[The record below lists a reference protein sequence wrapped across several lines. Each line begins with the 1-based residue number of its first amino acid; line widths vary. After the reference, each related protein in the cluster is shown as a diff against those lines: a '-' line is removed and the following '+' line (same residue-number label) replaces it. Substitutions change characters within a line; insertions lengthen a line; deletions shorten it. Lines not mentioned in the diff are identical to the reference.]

1 MDTVTRVPGFGTVT
15 AWVRV
20 VLPPAGPMRRYAFVS
35 LVDATGT
42 GMFLTVSVLFFTRF
56 VGLAAG
62 SVALGLSL
70 AGLAAMIGAVPLGKL
85 GDHFGY
91 RRVWVLVTAVQA
103 VVYAAY
109 PFVRTFP
116 EFVALAAVASLA
128 EVGGSPIRGAYLSR
142 IAGQGQRVRARA
154 YNQAVSSAGWALG
167 ALGAGVALGVGT
179 RAAYVSLVLA
189 DATSF
194 AIAAVILLTLPAV
207 PPARSLSAESAAAG
221 SAGAEP
227 ADTASA
233 GTVPAGSGSSSRQ
246 ARAAR
251 PRPVLRD
258 PRYLTVCVLNGLLMT
273 YGAIL
278 TVGLPL
284 WIVRRTH
291 APAWTVAGTFLAS
304 TLLVVTLQV
313 RASRG
318 TDTVDGAARGVRKTG
333 ALLLAACLVFAS
345 TTALPAPG
353 AIIVLSAGCVLLTL
367 GEMLQQ
373 AGGWSLSYGLAPE
386 DRQGEYLGAFAM
398 GTRIYDSLGPILV
411 TSLIL
416 GLGQLGWTLLGLLYA
431 GLALGLS
438 AAAHWA
444 SRALPSST

>member
-1 MDTVTRVPGFGTVT
+1 
-15 AWVRV
+15 
-20 VLPPAGPMRRYAFVS
+20 
-35 LVDATGT
+35 
-42 GMFLTVSVLFFTRF
+42 MFLTVSVLFFTRF
-56 VGLAAG
+56 AGLAAG

-70 AGLAAMIGAVPLGKL
+70 AGLAAMIGAVPLGSL
-85 GDHFGY
+85 GDRFGH
-91 RRVWVLVTAVQA
+91 RRVWVLVTVVQA

-109 PFVRTFP
+109 PFVRTFG
-116 EFVALAAVASLA
+116 EFVTLAAVASLA
-128 EVGGSPIRGAYLSR
+128 EVGGSPLRAGYLSR
-142 IAGQGQRVRARA
+142 IAGQQRVRARA

-167 ALGAGVALGVGT
+167 ALAAGVALGVGT

-189 DATSF
+189 DAASF
-194 AIAAVILLTLPAV
+194 AIAAVILLTLPAA
-207 PPARSLSAESAAAG
+207 PPARPLPAGPADDGPAGTAAAG
-221 SAGAEP
+221 S
-227 ADTASA
+227 
-233 GTVPAGSGSSSRQ
+233 GSPSRQ

-258 PRYLTVCVLNGLLMT
+258 LRYLTVCVLNGLLMT

-291 APAWTVAGTFLAS
+291 APAWTVAGAFLAS

-318 TDTVDGAARGVRKTG
+318 TDTVHGAVRGVRRSG
-333 ALLLAACLVFAS
+333 ALLLAACLVLAS
-345 TTALPAPG
+345 TRALPAPA
-353 AIIVLSAGCVLLTL
+353 AIIVLGAGSVLLTL
-367 GEMLQQ
+367 GEVLQQ

-416 GLGQLGWTLLGLLYA
+416 GLGQLGWALLGLMYA

>member
-1 MDTVTRVPGFGTVT
+1 MPGFAAV
-15 AWVRV
+15 AARARV
-20 VLPPAGPMRRYAFVS
+20 VLPPAGPLRRYAFVS

-56 VGLAAG
+56 AGLAAG

-70 AGLAAMIGAVPLGKL
+70 AGLAAMIGAVPLGSL
-85 GDHFGY
+85 GDRFGY
-91 RRVWVLVTAVQA
+91 RRVWVLVTVVQA

-109 PFVRTFP
+109 PFVRTFW
-116 EFVALAAVASLA
+116 EFVTLAAVAALA
-128 EVGGSPIRGAYLSR
+128 EVGGSPLRAGYLSR
-142 IAGQGQRVRARA
+142 IAGQQQRVRARA

-167 ALGAGVALGVGT
+167 ALAAGVALGVGT
-179 RAAYVSLVLA
+179 RAAYVCLVLA
-189 DATSF
+189 DAASF
-194 AIAAVILLTLPAV
+194 AIAAVILLTLPAG
-207 PPARSLSAESAAAG
+207 PADDGPAGTAAG
-221 SAGAEP
+221 DP
-227 ADTASA
+227 
-233 GTVPAGSGSSSRQ
+233 GSPSRQ

-258 PRYLTVCVLNGLLMT
+258 LRYLTVCVLNGLLMT

-291 APAWTVAGTFLAS
+291 APAWTVAGTFLVS

-318 TDTVDGAARGVRKTG
+318 TDTVRGAARAVRRSG
-333 ALLLAACLVFAS
+333 ALLLAGCLVLAS
-345 TTALPAPG
+345 TRALPAPAAIVVLG
-353 AIIVLSAGCVLLTL
+353 AGAEQLTL
-367 GEMLQQ
+367 GEVLQQ

-398 GTRIYDSLGPILV
+398 GTRIYDSLGPVLV
-411 TSLIL
+411 TSLVL
-416 GLGQLGWTLLGLLYA
+416 GLGQLGWALLGLMYM

-444 SRALPSST
+444 SHVLPSST

>member
-1 MDTVTRVPGFGTVT
+1 MPGFAAVAARART
-15 AWVRV
+15 
-20 VLPPAGPMRRYAFVS
+20 VLPPAGPLRRYAFVS

-56 VGLAAG
+56 AGLAAG

-70 AGLAAMIGAVPLGKL
+70 AGLAAMIGAVPLGSL
-85 GDHFGY
+85 GDRFGH
-91 RRVWVLVTAVQA
+91 RRVWVLLTVVQA

-109 PFVRTFP
+109 PFVRTFG
-116 EFVALAAVASLA
+116 EFVTLAAVASLA
-128 EVGGSPIRGAYLSR
+128 EVGGSPLRAGYLSR
-142 IAGQGQRVRARA
+142 IAGQQQRVRARA
-154 YNQAVSSAGWALG
+154 YNQAVSSVGWALG
-167 ALGAGVALGVGT
+167 ALAAGVALGAGT

-189 DATSF
+189 DAASF
-194 AIAAVILLTLPAV
+194 AVAAVILLTLPAA
-207 PPARSLSAESAAAG
+207 PPARPLPAGPAEDGPAG
-221 SAGAEP
+221 SA
-227 ADTASA
+227 T
-233 GTVPAGSGSSSRQ
+233 AGSRSRPRQ

-251 PRPVLRD
+251 PRSVLRD
-258 PRYLTVCVLNGLLMT
+258 LRYLTVCVLNGVLMT

-291 APAWTVAGTFLAS
+291 APAWTVAGTFLVS

-318 TDTVDGAARGVRKTG
+318 TDTVHGATRGVRRSG
-333 ALLLAACLVFAS
+333 ALLLAGCLVLAS
-345 TTALPAPG
+345 TRALPAPA
-353 AIIVLSAGCVLLTL
+353 AIIVLGAGSVLLTL
-367 GEMLQQ
+367 GEVLQQ

-416 GLGQLGWTLLGLLYA
+416 GLGQLGWALLGLMYA

-444 SRALPSST
+444 GRALPSST

>member
-1 MDTVTRVPGFGTVT
+1 
-15 AWVRV
+15 
-20 VLPPAGPMRRYAFVS
+20 
-35 LVDATGT
+35 
-42 GMFLTVSVLFFTRF
+42 MFLTVSVLFFTRF
-56 VGLAAG
+56 AGLAAG
-62 SVALGLSL
+62 SVALGLSV
-70 AGLAAMIGAVPLGKL
+70 AGLAAMIGAVPLGSL
-85 GDHFGY
+85 GDRFGH
-91 RRVWVLVTAVQA
+91 RRVWVLVTVIQA
-103 VVYAAY
+103 VVFAVY
-109 PFVRTFP
+109 PLVRTFW
-116 EFVALAAVASLA
+116 EFVTLAAVAALA
-128 EVGGSPIRGAYLSR
+128 EVGGSPLRAGYLSR
-142 IAGQGQRVRARA
+142 IAGQQRVRARA

-167 ALGAGVALGVGT
+167 ALAAGVALGVGT
-179 RAAYVSLVLA
+179 RAAYVSLLLA
-189 DATSF
+189 DAASF
-194 AIAAVILLTLPAV
+194 AIAAVILLTLPAA
-207 PPARSLSAESAAAG
+207 PPARPLPAEPADDGPAGTAAAG
-221 SAGAEP
+221 SGP
-227 ADTASA
+227 
-233 GTVPAGSGSSSRQ
+233 SSRQ
-246 ARAAR
+246 ARPAR

-258 PRYLTVCVLNGLLMT
+258 LRYLTVCVLNGLLMT

-291 APAWTVAGTFLAS
+291 APAWTVAGTFLVS

-318 TDTVDGAARGVRKTG
+318 TDTVPGAARGVRRSG
-333 ALLLAACLVFAS
+333 ALLLAACLVLAG
-345 TTALPAPG
+345 TRALPAPA
-353 AIIVLSAGCVLLTL
+353 AIIVLGAGCVLLTL
-367 GEMLQQ
+367 GEVLQQ

-416 GLGQLGWTLLGLLYA
+416 GLGQLGWALLGVMYA

>member
-1 MDTVTRVPGFGTVT
+1 MPELAAVAAR
-15 AWVRV
+15 ARA
-20 VLPPAGPMRRYAFVS
+20 VLPPVGPLRRYAFVS

-42 GMFLTVSVLFFTRF
+42 GMFLTVSVLYFTRF
-56 VGLAAG
+56 AGLAAG

-70 AGLAAMIGAVPLGKL
+70 AGLAALIGAVPLGSL
-85 GDHFGY
+85 GDRYGH
-91 RRVWVLVTAVQA
+91 RRVWVLVTVVQA
-103 VVYAAY
+103 VVYAVY
-109 PFVRTFP
+109 PFVRTFW
-116 EFVALAAVASLA
+116 EFLTLATIAALA
-128 EVGGSPIRGAYLSR
+128 EVGGSPLRAGYLSR
-142 IAGQGQRVRARA
+142 IAGPQRVRARA

-167 ALGAGVALGVGT
+167 ALAAGVALGIGT

-189 DATSF
+189 DAASF
-194 AIAAVILLTLPAV
+194 AVAAVILLTLPATT
-207 PPARSLSAESAAAG
+207 G
-221 SAGAEP
+221 
-227 ADTASA
+227 TA
-233 GTVPAGSGSSSRQ
+233 TAGSGPRSRE
-246 ARAAR
+246 ARADR

-258 PRYLTVCVLNGLLMT
+258 LRYLTVCVLNGLLMT

-291 APAWTVAGTFLAS
+291 APAWTAAATFLVS

-318 TDTVDGAARGVRKTG
+318 ADTVPGAARAVRRSG
-333 ALLLAACLVFAS
+333 ALLLVACLVLAS
-345 TTALPAPG
+345 TGALPAPAAIVVLG
-353 AIIVLSAGCVLLTL
+353 AGAVLLTL
-367 GEMLQQ
+367 GEVLQQ

-416 GLGQLGWTLLGLLYA
+416 GLGQLGWALLGLMYA

-444 SRALPSST
+444 SRALPGST

>member
-1 MDTVTRVPGFGTVT
+1 
-15 AWVRV
+15 
-20 VLPPAGPMRRYAFVS
+20 
-35 LVDATGT
+35 
-42 GMFLTVSVLFFTRF
+42 MFLTVSVLFFTRF
-56 VGLAAG
+56 AGLAAG
-62 SVALGLSL
+62 SVALGLS
-70 AGLAAMIGAVPLGKL
+70 
-85 GDHFGY
+85 
-91 RRVWVLVTAVQA
+91 

-109 PFVRTFP
+109 PFVRTFG
-116 EFVALAAVASLA
+116 EFVTLAAVAALA
-128 EVGGSPIRGAYLSR
+128 EVGGSPLRAGYLSR
-142 IAGQGQRVRARA
+142 IAGQQQRVRARA

-167 ALGAGVALGVGT
+167 ALAAGVALGVGT

-189 DATSF
+189 DAASF
-194 AIAAVILLTLPAV
+194 ALAAVILLTLP
-207 PPARSLSAESAAAG
+207 
-221 SAGAEP
+221 
-227 ADTASA
+227 
-233 GTVPAGSGSSSRQ
+233 GSGSPSRQ
-246 ARAAR
+246 RRAR

-258 PRYLTVCVLNGLLMT
+258 LRYLTVCVLNGLLMT

-291 APAWTVAGTFLAS
+291 APAWTVAGTFMVS

-318 TDTVDGAARGVRKTG
+318 TDTVHGATRGVRRSG
-333 ALLLAACLVFAS
+333 ALLLAACLVLAS
-345 TTALPAPG
+345 TRALPAPA
-353 AIIVLSAGCVLLTL
+353 AIIVLGAGSVLLTL
-367 GEMLQQ
+367 GEVLQQ

-416 GLGQLGWTLLGLLYA
+416 GLGQLGWALLGLMYA

-444 SRALPSST
+444 SRALKAGGEARGTSSRSV

>member
-1 MDTVTRVPGFGTVT
+1 MPGFAAV
-15 AWVRV
+15 AVRARA
-20 VLPPAGPMRRYAFVS
+20 VLPPAGPLRRYAFVS

-56 VGLAAG
+56 AGLAAG

-70 AGLAAMIGAVPLGKL
+70 AGLAAMIGAVPLGSL
-85 GDHFGY
+85 GDRFGH
-91 RRVWVLVTAVQA
+91 RRVWVLVTVVQA

-109 PFVRTFP
+109 PFVRSFG
-116 EFVALAAVASLA
+116 EFVTLAAVASLA
-128 EVGGSPIRGAYLSR
+128 EVGGSPLRAGYLSR
-142 IAGQGQRVRARA
+142 IAGQQQRVRARA
-154 YNQAVSSAGWALG
+154 YNQAVSSVGWALG
-167 ALGAGVALGVGT
+167 ALAAGVALGAGT
-179 RAAYVSLVLA
+179 RAAYVSLMLA
-189 DATSF
+189 DAASF
-194 AIAAVILLTLPAV
+194 AIAAVILLTLPAA
-207 PPARSLSAESAAAG
+207 PPARPLPAGPADDGPAGRATAG
-221 SAGAEP
+221 SWSP
-227 ADTASA
+227 
-233 GTVPAGSGSSSRQ
+233 SRQ
-246 ARAAR
+246 ARADR

-258 PRYLTVCVLNGLLMT
+258 LRYLTVCVLNGLLMT

-291 APAWTVAGTFLAS
+291 APAWTVAGTFLVS

-318 TDTVDGAARGVRKTG
+318 TDTVHGAARGVRRSG
-333 ALLLAACLVFAS
+333 ALLLAGCLVLAS
-345 TTALPAPG
+345 TGALPAP
-353 AIIVLSAGCVLLTL
+353 AAVIVLAAGSVLLTL
-367 GEMLQQ
+367 GEVLQQ

-411 TSLIL
+411 TALIL
-416 GLGQLGWTLLGLLYA
+416 GLGQLGWALLGLMYA

-438 AAAHWA
+438 AAARWA
-444 SRALPSST
+444 SRALPGSK

>member
-1 MDTVTRVPGFGTVT
+1 MPDLAAVAAR
-15 AWVRV
+15 ARA
-20 VLPPAGPMRRYAFVS
+20 VLPPAGPLRRYAFVS

-56 VGLAAG
+56 AGLAAG

-70 AGLAAMIGAVPLGKL
+70 AGLAAMIGAVPLGSL
-85 GDHFGY
+85 GDRFGH
-91 RRVWVLVTAVQA
+91 RRVWVLVTVVQA

-109 PFVRTFP
+109 PFVRTFG
-116 EFVALAAVASLA
+116 EFVTLAAIASLA
-128 EVGGSPIRGAYLSR
+128 EVGGSPLRAGYLSR
-142 IAGQGQRVRARA
+142 IAGQQQRVRARA

-167 ALGAGVALGVGT
+167 ALAAGVALGVGT
-179 RAAYVSLVLA
+179 RTAYVCLVLA
-189 DATSF
+189 DAASF
-194 AIAAVILLTLPAV
+194 AIAAVILLTLPAA
-207 PPARSLSAESAAAG
+207 PPARPL
-221 SAGAEP
+221 P
-227 ADTASA
+227 ARPQ
-233 GTVPAGSGSSSRQ
+233 PAGPPDDGPARTATAGPGPLSRQ
-246 ARAAR
+246 ARAVR

-291 APAWTVAGTFLAS
+291 APPWTVAGTFLVS

-318 TDTVDGAARGVRKTG
+318 TDTVHGAARAVRRSG
-333 ALLLAACLVFAS
+333 ALLLAACLVLAS
-345 TTALPAPG
+345 TRALPAPA
-353 AIIVLSAGCVLLTL
+353 AIIVLGAGAVLLTL
-367 GEMLQQ
+367 GEVLQQ

-398 GTRIYDSLGPILV
+398 GTRIYDSLGPVLV

-416 GLGQLGWTLLGLLYA
+416 GLGQLGWALLGLMYA

-438 AAAHWA
+438 AAARWA

>member
-1 MDTVTRVPGFGTVT
+1 MPDLPAVKAR
-15 AWVRV
+15 ARA
-20 VLPPAGPMRRYAFVS
+20 VLPPAGPLRRYAFVS

-56 VGLAAG
+56 AGLAAG

-70 AGLAAMIGAVPLGKL
+70 AGLAAMIGAVPLGSL
-85 GDHFGY
+85 GDRFGH
-91 RRVWVLVTAVQA
+91 RRVWVLVTVVQA
-103 VVYAAY
+103 VTYAAY
-109 PFVRTFP
+109 PFVRTFG
-116 EFVALAAVASLA
+116 EFVALATAASLA
-128 EVGGSPIRGAYLSR
+128 EVGGSPLRAGYLSR
-142 IAGQGQRVRARA
+142 IAGQQRVRARA
-154 YNQAVSSAGWALG
+154 YNQAVSSAGWTLG
-167 ALGAGVALGVGT
+167 ALAGGAALGVGT

-189 DATSF
+189 DAASF
-194 AIAAVILLTLPAV
+194 AIAAVILLTLPAA
-207 PPARSLSAESAAAG
+207 PPARPLPAEPAGDGAAGTAAAG
-221 SAGAEP
+221 SWRQ
-227 ADTASA
+227 
-233 GTVPAGSGSSSRQ
+233 SRQ

-258 PRYLTVCVLNGLLMT
+258 LRYLTVCVLNGLLMT

-318 TDTVDGAARGVRKTG
+318 TDTVPGGARAARRSG
-333 ALLLAACLVFAS
+333 ALLLAACLVLAS
-345 TTALPAPG
+345 TGALPGAA
-353 AIIVLSAGCVLLTL
+353 AIIVLGAGSVLLTL
-367 GEMLQQ
+367 GEVLQQ
-373 AGGWSLSYGLAPE
+373 AGGWSLSYGLAPD

-416 GLGQLGWTLLGLLYA
+416 GLGQFGWALLGLMYA

-444 SRALPSST
+444 ASGRSATR

>member
-1 MDTVTRVPGFGTVT
+1 MPDSAAVAAR
-15 AWVRV
+15 ARAL
-20 VLPPAGPMRRYAFVS
+20 LPPAGPLRRYAFVS

-56 VGLAAG
+56 AGLAAG

-70 AGLAAMIGAVPLGKL
+70 AGLVAMIGAVPLGSL
-85 GDHFGY
+85 GDRFGH
-91 RRVWVLVTAVQA
+91 RRVWVLVTVVQA

-109 PFVRTFP
+109 PFVRTFG
-116 EFVALAAVASLA
+116 EFVTLAAVAALA
-128 EVGGSPIRGAYLSR
+128 EVGGSPLRAGYLSR
-142 IAGQGQRVRARA
+142 IAGPQRVRARA
-154 YNQAVSSAGWALG
+154 YNQAVSSDGWALG
-167 ALGAGVALGVGT
+167 ALAAGVALGVGS

-189 DATSF
+189 DAASF
-194 AIAAVILLTLPAV
+194 AIAAVILLTLPAA
-207 PPARSLSAESAAAG
+207 PPAGPLAAGPAGDGPAGDTAAGDAAAG
-221 SAGAEP
+221 LGP
-227 ADTASA
+227 
-233 GTVPAGSGSSSRQ
+233 SSRQ
-246 ARAAR
+246 AGGGR

-284 WIVRRTH
+284 WITRRTH

-318 TDTVDGAARGVRKTG
+318 TDSVPGAARAVRRSG
-333 ALLLAACLVFAS
+333 ALLLAACLVLAS
-345 TTALPAPG
+345 TRALPVPA
-353 AIIVLSAGCVLLTL
+353 AIIVLGAGSVLLTL
-367 GEMLQQ
+367 GEVLQQ

-398 GTRIYDSLGPILV
+398 GTRIYDSLGPVLV

-416 GLGQLGWTLLGLLYA
+416 GLGQLGWAVLGLLYA

>member
-1 MDTVTRVPGFGTVT
+1 MPGFAAVAARART
-15 AWVRV
+15 
-20 VLPPAGPMRRYAFVS
+20 VLPPAGPLRRYAFVS

-56 VGLAAG
+56 AGLAAG

-70 AGLAAMIGAVPLGKL
+70 AGLAAMIGAVPLGSL
-85 GDHFGY
+85 GDRFGH

-109 PFVRTFP
+109 PFVRTFG
-116 EFVALAAVASLA
+116 EFVTLAAVASLA
-128 EVGGSPIRGAYLSR
+128 EVGGSPLRAGYLSR
-142 IAGQGQRVRARA
+142 IAGPQRVRARA
-154 YNQAVSSAGWALG
+154 YNQAVSSAGWTLG
-167 ALGAGVALGVGT
+167 ALAAGVALGVGT
-179 RAAYVSLVLA
+179 RAAYVSLMLA
-189 DATSF
+189 DAASF
-194 AIAAVILLTLPAV
+194 AIAAVILLTLPAA
-207 PPARSLSAESAAAG
+207 PPARPLT
-221 SAGAEP
+221 AEP
-227 ADTASA
+227 ADDE
-233 GTVPAGSGSSSRQ
+233 PAGSATAGSGPPPRQ
-246 ARAAR
+246 ARAR
-251 PRPVLRD
+251 PRSVLRD
-258 PRYLTVCVLNGLLMT
+258 LRYLTVCVLNGLLMT

-291 APAWTVAGTFLAS
+291 APAWTVAGTFLVS

-318 TDTVDGAARGVRKTG
+318 TDTVHGAARAVRRSG
-333 ALLLAACLVFAS
+333 ALLLAACLVLAS
-345 TTALPAPG
+345 TRALPAP
-353 AIIVLSAGCVLLTL
+353 AATIVLGAGAVLLTL
-367 GEMLQQ
+367 GEVLQQ

-416 GLGQLGWTLLGLLYA
+416 GLGQLGWALLGLMYA

-444 SRALPSST
+444 SRALPGST

>member
-1 MDTVTRVPGFGTVT
+1 
-15 AWVRV
+15 
-20 VLPPAGPMRRYAFVS
+20 MRRYAFVS

-42 GMFLTVSVLFFTRF
+42 GMFLAVSVLFFTRF
-56 VGLAAG
+56 AGLSAG

-70 AGLAAMIGAVPLGKL
+70 AGLAAMIGAVPLGSL
-85 GDHFGY
+85 GDRFGY

-103 VVYAAY
+103 VVYTAY

-116 EFVALAAVASLA
+116 EFVVLAALAALA
-128 EVGGSPIRGAYLSR
+128 EVGGSPIRAGYLSR
-142 IAGQGQRVRARA
+142 IAGQEQRVRARA
-154 YNQAVSSAGWALG
+154 YNQAVTNAGQALG

-179 RAAYVSLVLA
+179 RAAYVSVVLA
-189 DATSF
+189 DAASF
-194 AIAAVILLTLPAV
+194 AVAAAILLTLPAA
-207 PPARSLSAESAAAG
+207 PPARSLHVL
-221 SAGAEP
+221 EP
-227 ADTASA
+227 ADGGPPGNS
-233 GTVPAGSGSSSRQ
+233 PAGSGSSSRPE
-246 ARAAR
+246 R
-251 PRPVLRD
+251 PASSRTVLRD
-258 PRYLTVCVLNGLLMT
+258 PRYLTFCVLNGLLMT
-273 YGAIL
+273 YAAII

-291 APAWTVAGTFLAS
+291 APAWTVAATFLVN

-318 TDTVDGAARGVRKTG
+318 TDTVGGAARGVRKSG
-333 ALLLAACLVFAS
+333 ALLLAGCVVLAG
-345 TTALPAPG
+345 TRALPALG
-353 AIIVLSAGCVLLTL
+353 AIIVLGIGCVLLTL

-411 TSLIL
+411 TSVIL

-444 SRALPSST
+444 GRALPSSA

>member
-1 MDTVTRVPGFGTVT
+1 MPGFAAV
-15 AWVRV
+15 AARARA
-20 VLPPAGPMRRYAFVS
+20 VLPPAGPLRRYAFVS

-56 VGLAAG
+56 AGLAAG

-70 AGLAAMIGAVPLGKL
+70 AGLAAMIGAVPLGSL
-85 GDHFGY
+85 GDRFGH
-91 RRVWVLVTAVQA
+91 RRVWVLVTVVQA

-109 PFVRTFP
+109 PFVRTFG
-116 EFVALAAVASLA
+116 EFVTLAAVAALA
-128 EVGGSPIRGAYLSR
+128 EVGGSPLRAGYLSR
-142 IAGQGQRVRARA
+142 IAGPQQRVRARA
-154 YNQAVSSAGWALG
+154 YNQAVYSAGWALG
-167 ALGAGVALGVGT
+167 ALAAGVALGVGT
-179 RAAYVSLVLA
+179 RTAYVSLVLA
-189 DATSF
+189 DAASF
-194 AIAAVILLTLPAV
+194 AMAAVILLTLPAA
-207 PPARSLSAESAAAG
+207 PPARPLPAGPADDGPAGTAAAG
-221 SAGAEP
+221 SGP
-227 ADTASA
+227 
-233 GTVPAGSGSSSRQ
+233 PSRQ
-246 ARAAR
+246 ARAR

-258 PRYLTVCVLNGLLMT
+258 LRYLTVCVLNGLLMT

-291 APAWTVAGTFLAS
+291 APAWTVAGTFMVS

-318 TDTVDGAARGVRKTG
+318 ADTVPGAARVVRRSGV
-333 ALLLAACLVFAS
+333 LLLAACLVLAS
-345 TTALPAPG
+345 TRALPAPA
-353 AIIVLSAGCVLLTL
+353 AIIVLGAGSVLLTL

-416 GLGQLGWTLLGLLYA
+416 GLGQLGWALLGLMYA

>member
-1 MDTVTRVPGFGTVT
+1 MPDLAAVAAR
-15 AWVRV
+15 ARA
-20 VLPPAGPMRRYAFVS
+20 VLPPAGPLRRYAFVS

-56 VGLAAG
+56 AGLAAG

-70 AGLAAMIGAVPLGKL
+70 AGLAAMIGAVPLGSL
-85 GDHFGY
+85 GDRFGH
-91 RRVWVLVTAVQA
+91 RRVWVLVTVVQA

-109 PFVRTFP
+109 PFVRTFG
-116 EFVALAAVASLA
+116 EFVTLAAVASLA
-128 EVGGSPIRGAYLSR
+128 EVGGSPLRAGYLSR
-142 IAGQGQRVRARA
+142 IAGQQQRVRARA

-167 ALGAGVALGVGT
+167 ALAAGVALGVGT
-179 RAAYVSLVLA
+179 RTAYVCLVLA
-189 DATSF
+189 DAASF
-194 AIAAVILLTLPAV
+194 AIAAVILLTLPAA
-207 PPARSLSAESAAAG
+207 PPARPL
-221 SAGAEP
+221 P
-227 ADTASA
+227 ARPQ
-233 GTVPAGSGSSSRQ
+233 PAGPPDDGPARTATAGPGPLSRQ
-246 ARAAR
+246 ARAVR

-291 APAWTVAGTFLAS
+291 APPWTVAGTFLVS

-318 TDTVDGAARGVRKTG
+318 TDTVHGAARAVRRSG
-333 ALLLAACLVFAS
+333 ALLLAACLVLAS
-345 TTALPAPG
+345 TRALPAPA
-353 AIIVLSAGCVLLTL
+353 AIIVLGAGAVLLTL
-367 GEMLQQ
+367 GEVLQQ

-398 GTRIYDSLGPILV
+398 GTRIYDSLGPVLV

-416 GLGQLGWTLLGLLYA
+416 GLGQLGWALLGLMYA

-438 AAAHWA
+438 AAARWA